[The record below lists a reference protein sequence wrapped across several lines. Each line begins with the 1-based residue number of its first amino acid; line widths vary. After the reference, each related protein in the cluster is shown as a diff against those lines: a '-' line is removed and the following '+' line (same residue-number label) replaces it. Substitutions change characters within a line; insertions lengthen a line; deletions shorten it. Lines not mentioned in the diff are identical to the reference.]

1 MRDRESVINGNT
13 GTEGPWYRA
22 GFALLLAC
30 IVSSPAYPQQQY
42 AMRDFLSL
50 SIEELSK
57 IKISS
62 VSKQEESLSGAPA
75 SIYVITQDE
84 IHRSGATTIP
94 EALRLAPNLHV
105 ARGDAGQY
113 AISARGFNNALE
125 NKLLVLIDGR
135 AIYSPFFAGVFW
147 ITQDLLMEDIERIE
161 VISGPGGTLWGLNA
175 VNGVINIITKS
186 SSGTQGTLLTAHVGT
201 MERGAGARYGGAIG
215 ETGYYRVYAKVL
227 EIDNTH
233 RVDGTAVPDAFDRA
247 RLGFRADWLNNGS
260 QFTLQGD
267 TYDGTSDQRSL
278 GETAFSGTNI
288 LARYTHPFENGSEL
302 QLQGYYDLAVR
313 DEEGAYKDEM
323 EIYDMEFQYALPALG
338 DNRFLFGGGYRQ
350 ADDRT
355 TNYSPFIL
363 FLPENKDLKWS
374 NIFVQDEVSLSPS
387 LDLTLGAKWEN
398 NVYTD
403 TEFLPNV
410 RLAWRPG
417 SDGRLLWGEV
427 SRAVRAPARL
437 DRDFYVPLLGINGG
451 PDFESEISDVAEI
464 GWRAQPTSAFSY
476 SLTAFYH
483 DHDRQRSGEP
493 NPNGPG
499 FVVSNTIE
507 GATKGLEGWA
517 HYQVTP
523 RLRLSG
529 GFIELRQDLRNKPG
543 SLDPT
548 GPSAL
553 GNDPEH
559 ILTLQSTFNLN
570 EYQRLYVMVRYVS
583 ELPEPRVPSYTA
595 VDAHYGW
602 RLSDNLELSVT
613 VQNLADDGHTE
624 FGDPATTSEYERAAF
639 LKIVWFN

>member
-1 MRDRESVINGNT
+1 MRDQEPIINGNQR
-13 GTEGPWYRA
+13 TEGPWYRA
-22 GFALLLAC
+22 ALFLVCL
-30 IVSSPAYPQQQY
+30 VSLPAYPQQQY
-42 AMRDFLSL
+42 TMRDFLSL
-50 SIEELSK
+50 SIEALSK

-84 IHRSGATTIP
+84 IRRSGATTIP

-113 AISARGFNNALE
+113 AISARGFNSALE

-135 AIYSPFFAGVFW
+135 TIYSPFFAGVFW

-186 SSGTQGTLLTAHVGT
+186 SGSTQGTLLTAHSGT
-201 MERGAGARYGGAIG
+201 LERGVGVRHGGTIG
-215 ETGYYRVYAKVL
+215 ETGHYRVYAKALDV
-227 EIDNTH
+227 DHTDQ
-233 RVDGTAVPDAFDRA
+233 VDGTPVPDAFDRA
-247 RLGFRADWLNNGS
+247 RLGFRADWFNNGS

-267 TYDGTSDQRSL
+267 TYNGTSDQRAP
-278 GETAFSGTNI
+278 GETDFSGTNM
-288 LARYTHPFENGSEL
+288 LARYTHPFKNGSEL

-323 EIYDMEFQYALPALG
+323 EIYDLEFQYALPVLRS
-338 DNRFLFGGGYRQ
+338 NRILFGGGHRV

-355 TNYSPFIL
+355 SNYNPFIL

-374 NIFVQDEVSLSPS
+374 NIFVQDEVSLTRD
-387 LDLTLGAKWEN
+387 LDLTLGAKWES
-398 NVYTD
+398 NVYTG

-410 RLAWRPG
+410 RLAWRPA
-417 SDGRLLWGEV
+417 SDNRLLWGEV

-437 DRDFYVPLLGINGG
+437 DRDFYIPLFGINGG
-451 PDFESEISDVAEI
+451 PDFQSEISDVAEI

-483 DHDRQRSGEP
+483 DHDKQRSGEP

-507 GATKGLEGWA
+507 GTTKGLEGWA
-517 HYQVTP
+517 NYQVTP
-523 RLRLSG
+523 DLRLSG

-559 ILTLQSTFNLN
+559 ILTFRSTFNVN
-570 EYQRLYVMVRYVS
+570 ENQQLYVMIRYVS

-602 RLSDNLELSVT
+602 RLSDNLELSLT
-613 VQNLADDGHTE
+613 VQNLANNGHTE
-624 FGDPATTSEYERAAF
+624 FGDPATASEYQREAF
-639 LKIVWFN
+639 LKIVWID